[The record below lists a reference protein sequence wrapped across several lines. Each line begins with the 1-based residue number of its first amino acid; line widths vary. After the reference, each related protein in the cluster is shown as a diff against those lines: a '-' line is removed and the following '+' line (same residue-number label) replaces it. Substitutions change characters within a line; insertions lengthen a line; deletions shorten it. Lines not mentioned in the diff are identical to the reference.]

1 VDLADIGS
9 GYAYH
14 SGLIFSVYA
23 EGWHDA
29 LVKGG
34 RFDGIGRMYGRARPA
49 TGFSLDLRK
58 LSAGLAP
65 AQAARAVRAPWGNDA
80 ALIAAVKQLRQNGE
94 IVIQMLPGQE
104 LNLDE
109 FVIDRELVSS
119 DGQWQVRAL

>member
-1 VDLADIGS
+1 MV
-9 GYAYH
+9 
-14 SGLIFSVYA
+14 V
-23 EGWHDA
+23 
-29 LVKGG
+29 
-34 RFDGIGRMYGRARPA
+34 
-49 TGFSLDLRK
+49 
-58 LSAGLAP
+58 AP